1 MMMATSPTSPAA
13 VFASPLGPAHFASSE
28 DQGTALKA
36 VLKLFRRSKPSP
48 VSAAVRGQ
56 EEESPAAAVPMVG
69 WTAFPASTAAHRAG
83 LECNMERS
91 TSFTIAYE
99 PSPLP
104 AIFEAADAA
113 ERRLSAPP
121 AYECTAVEE
130 DIVITEAGDVFI
142 KAKVVPGSEMEQHL
156 PVKVE
161 TPSERKTRQKQE
173 RLEQKRRELLEQ
185 DRFISEAL
193 AKMGL

>member
-1 MMMATSPTSPAA
+1 MMMMATSPTSPAA
-13 VFASPLGPAHFASSE
+13 AFASPLGPAHFAAPE
-28 DQGTALKA
+28 NQGTALKA

-48 VSAAVRGQ
+48 ASVQRE
-56 EEESPAAAVPMVG
+56 EEESPVAAAPMG

-83 LECNMERS
+83 LQCQMERS
-91 TSFTIAYE
+91 TSFTVAYE
-99 PSPLP
+99 PRPLP

-121 AYECTAVEE
+121 AYDCTAVEE
-130 DIVITEAGDVFI
+130 DIVITESGDVFI
-142 KAKVVPGSEMEQHL
+142 KATAVPGGEVEQHL
-156 PVKVE
+156 PIKVE
-161 TPSERKTRQKQE
+161 TPSERKIRQKQD

-185 DRFISEAL
+185 DQFISEAL

>member
-1 MMMATSPTSPAA
+1 MKMATSPTSPATG
-13 VFASPLGPAHFASSE
+13 FASPLGPAHFAAPE

-48 VSAAVRGQ
+48 VAVGR
-56 EEESPAAAVPMVG
+56 EEESPAASPLG
-69 WTAFPASTAAHRAG
+69 WTTFPASTAAHRAG
-83 LECNMERS
+83 LQCNMERS
-91 TSFTIAYE
+91 TSFTVAYE

-104 AIFEAADAA
+104 AIFQAADAA

-121 AYECTAVEE
+121 AYDCTAVEE

-142 KAKVVPGSEMEQHL
+142 KATAVPGGEMEEQHL
-156 PVKVE
+156 PIKVE
-161 TPSERKTRQKQE
+161 TPSERKIRQQQD

-185 DRFISEAL
+185 DQFISEAL